1 MSELRREPRS
11 RGVLDVFLGDELLGQ
26 LEDRTLG
33 YVAFDFAEQ
42 TILNHGAGSRLL
54 SLSMPM
60 SFETV
65 DPFIATAFFAGLL
78 PEGSARQRLADEFRI
93 GPEDTWALLEVLG
106 RESAGA
112 LVILPEG
119 DRPVAPGHVGL
130 QPLTDEQLA
139 AKLDALSVSPL
150 GVTVRT
156 DEVRLSLAGV
166 QDKLLLVRLDEGALA
181 LPVGGHPSNLIAKP
195 ERNRAGYPGLVA
207 NEAFCLAVSAELD
220 IPTASFGV
228 VHLDLAAAGTRRMPL
243 LLVDRYDRVRDGG
256 TLLRLH
262 QEDACQA
269 AAILPNYKYEGRG
282 GPSLAG
288 VAALISEFS
297 AQPALDR
304 VALYRLAILNGL
316 LANAD
321 AHGKNLSFLHTPDGV
336 QLAPAYDLVSTAAY
350 PLLSDVLAMRIG
362 GVERIADLTRQA
374 CLNCADE
381 IGVGARL
388 AIRLLGEMEEQ
399 LPIALDAALTRA
411 THAGWAEPIVEQI
424 AEASRE
430 RAARVFAR

>member
-1 MSELRREPRS
+1 MSESRPELRS
-11 RGVLDVFLGDELLGQ
+11 RGVLDVFLGNELLGQ

-33 YVAFDFAEQ
+33 YVAFDFTEQ

-60 SFETV
+60 AFESV
-65 DPFIATAFFAGLL
+65 DVFIATAFFAGLL
-78 PEGSARQRLADEFRI
+78 PEGAARQRLADEFRI
-93 GPEDTWALLEVLG
+93 GAEDTWALLQVLG

-119 DRPVAPGHVGL
+119 DRPIAPGHVEL
-130 QPLTDEQLA
+130 QPLTDQQLA
-139 AKLDALSVSPL
+139 TELDALTISPL

-156 DEVRLSLAGV
+156 EEVRLSLAGV
-166 QDKLLLVRLDEGALA
+166 QDKLPLVRLDEGALA
-181 LPVGGHPSNLIAKP
+181 LPVGGHPSNIIAKP
-195 ERNRAGYPGLVA
+195 ERARGDYPGLVA
-207 NEAFCLAVSAELD
+207 NEAFCLAVSAELG
-220 IPTASFGV
+220 IPTASFSV
-228 VHLDLAAAGTRRMPL
+228 VHLDLAGDMRQMPV
-243 LLVDRYDRVRDGG
+243 LLVDRYDRVRDDG

-269 AAILPNYKYEGRG
+269 AAIHPNYKYEGRG
-282 GPSLAG
+282 GPSLAR

-304 VALYRLAILNGL
+304 IALYRLAILNGL
-316 LANAD
+316 IANAD
-321 AHGKNLSFLHTPDGV
+321 AHGKNVSFLHTPDGV

-350 PLLSDVLAMRIG
+350 PHLSDVLAMRIG

-374 CLNCADE
+374 CLDCADE
-381 IGVGARL
+381 IAVGARL
-388 AIRLLGEMEEQ
+388 ADRLLGEMEEQ
-399 LPIALDAALTRA
+399 LPTAMDAALARA
-411 THAGWAEPIVEQI
+411 RQAGWAAPIVEQI
-424 AEASRE
+424 AEATRE